1 MLTIESCK
9 EQNYKTTQKQ
19 KNLTN
24 QILTEKTKTVPT
36 LKQIEIWQQKLDDIE
51 NHRIQGTI
59 IRTKIK
65 LIINQEKS
73 SKYFYQQ
80 EKQKQLKKQI
90 KLLTTDSNKILQ
102 TGLQILKEC
111 KKFYQNIYR
120 TFQTCKKTQNQL
132 LQNIP

>member
-1 MLTIESCK
+1 MLTIEYCK

-90 KLLTTDSNKILQ
+90 KLLTTDQ
-102 TGLQILKEC
+102 TKSYKQISK
-111 KKFYQNIYR
+111 Y
-120 TFQTCKKTQNQL
+120 
-132 LQNIP
+132 

>member
-1 MLTIESCK
+1 MLTIEYCK

-59 IRTKIK
+59 IRTKIILPTRK
-65 LIINQEKS
+65 TKTTQKTNKTIN
-73 SKYFYQQ
+73 
-80 EKQKQLKKQI
+80 
-90 KLLTTDSNKILQ
+90 N
-102 TGLQILKEC
+102 
-111 KKFYQNIYR
+111 
-120 TFQTCKKTQNQL
+120 
-132 LQNIP
+132 